1 MDPMGDLVNTVDSS
15 EIRHQLRLV
24 VNISLF
30 AGFQKH
36 LRWLFGISAI
46 NNTDQGPLNGL
57 L

>member
-36 LRWLFGISAI
+36 LRWLFGILAI
-46 NNTDQGPLNGL
+46 NNTDAVL
-57 L
+57 